1 MISRVAQQSMVTQDA
16 ASTVHGQHGT
26 RVHAAFMASRFIQ
39 YCPSIAIRADQQ
51 KGTVHPQN
59 GLSAILCSRGTG
71 RNHHAVGMRHCP
83 RSEECKGINT
93 SFPRN
98 AFDSSFFL
106 MMVGPLGPG
115 KMSKVYILETFRDS
129 KGINTAKKRR
139 PNQAVTSRCTL
150 IY

>member
-1 MISRVAQQSMVTQDA
+1 M
-16 ASTVHGQHGT
+16 QHPLFMANIGT
-26 RVHAAFMASRFIQ
+26 RLHAAFMASRFIIKNPHGDAF
-39 YCPSIAIRADQQ
+39 YVGTPQ

-59 GLSAILCSRGTG
+59 RLSAILRSRGTG
-71 RNHHAVGMRHCP
+71 RTHHAVGMRHCP

-106 MMVGPLGPG
+106 TVGPLGPG

-139 PNQAVTSRCTL
+139 ASEAVTSRCTI

>member
-1 MISRVAQQSMVTQDA
+1 MQHPLFMANMAR
-16 ASTVHGQHGT
+16 AST
-26 RVHAAFMASRFIQ
+26 RLSWLHAS
-39 YCPSIAIRADQQ
+39 YCPSITVKTNLQ
-51 KGTVHPQN
+51 KGTVHPQYQ
-59 GLSAILCSRGTG
+59 LSAILRSRGTG
-71 RNHHAVGMRHCP
+71 RTHHAVGMRHCP

-106 MMVGPLGPG
+106 MVGPLGPG

-139 PNQAVTSRCTL
+139 ASEAVTSRCTI

>member
-1 MISRVAQQSMVTQDA
+1 MVTQDA
-16 ASTVHGQHGT
+16 ASTVHVANTARAST
-26 RVHAAFMASRFIQ
+26 RLSWLHAS
-39 YCPSIAIRADQQ
+39 YCPSITVKTNLQ
-51 KGTVHPQN
+51 KGTVHPQYQ
-59 GLSAILCSRGTG
+59 LSAILRSRGTG
-71 RNHHAVGMRHCP
+71 RTHHAVGMRHCP

-106 MMVGPLGPG
+106 MVGPLGPG
-115 KMSKVYILETFRDS
+115 KMSKVYILGTFRNS

-139 PNQAVTSRCTL
+139 ASEAVTFRCTL

>member
-1 MISRVAQQSMVTQDA
+1 MQHPLFMANMAR
-16 ASTVHGQHGT
+16 AST
-26 RVHAAFMASRFIQ
+26 RLSWLHAS
-39 YCPSIAIRADQQ
+39 YCPSITVKTNLQ
-51 KGTVHPQN
+51 KGTVHPQFR
-59 GLSAILCSRGTG
+59 LSAILRSRGTG
-71 RNHHAVGMRHCP
+71 RTHHAVGMRHCP

-106 MMVGPLGPG
+106 MVGPLGHVNV
-115 KMSKVYILETFRDS
+115 SKVYILETFRDS

-139 PNQAVTSRCTL
+139 ASEAVTFRCTL

>member
-1 MISRVAQQSMVTQDA
+1 M
-16 ASTVHGQHGT
+16 QHPL
-26 RVHAAFMASRFIQ
+26 FMASMACASTWLSWLHAS
-39 YCPSIAIRADQQ
+39 YCPSITVRTNLQ
-51 KGTVHPQN
+51 KGVVHPQYRPFAF
-59 GLSAILCSRGTG
+59 LRSRGTG
-71 RNHHAVGMRHCP
+71 RTHHAVGMRHCP

-106 MMVGPLGPG
+106 MVGPLGPG

>member
-1 MISRVAQQSMVTQDA
+1 MQHPLFMANTAR
-16 ASTVHGQHGT
+16 AST
-26 RVHAAFMASRFIQ
+26 RLSWLHASYR
-39 YCPSIAIRADQQ
+39 PSIAVRTDLQ
-51 KGTVHPQN
+51 KGTVHPQYR
-59 GLSAILCSRGTG
+59 LSAILRSRGTG
-71 RNHHAVGMRHCP
+71 RTHHAVGMRHCP

-106 MMVGPLGPG
+106 MVGIVGPLGPG

-139 PNQAVTSRCTL
+139 PNKPLRLAAHLYTKPTPVRG
-150 IY
+150 